1 MNNIELAYLIIFSVI
16 SLIAILTI
24 TRKMSMGIGLTAI
37 GTGLIIAWIL
47 SPYSVII
54 MHPVGQ
60 ALFYGGEWNISAILG
75 IVHLASLVYITL
87 VAFYNLLASGGKISW
102 A

>member
-1 MNNIELAYLIIFSVI
+1 MNTIEISYLIIFTVI
-16 SLIAILTI
+16 SLILMLTI

-47 SPYSVII
+47 SPYMLIVI
-54 MHPVGQ
+54 HPVGQ
-60 ALFYGGEWNISAILG
+60 ALFYGGNWNISAILG
-75 IVHLASLVYITL
+75 LIHLASLIYITL
-87 VAFYNLLASGGKISW
+87 VAFYNLFASGGKITW